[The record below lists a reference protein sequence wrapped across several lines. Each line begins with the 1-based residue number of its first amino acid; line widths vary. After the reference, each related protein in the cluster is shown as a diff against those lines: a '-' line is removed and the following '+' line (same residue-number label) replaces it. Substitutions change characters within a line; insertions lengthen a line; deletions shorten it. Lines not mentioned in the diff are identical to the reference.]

1 MTKLIS
7 TRQMC
12 VRLRALGIPKQQTDQ
27 IIQSFVRWTNCSG
40 PEWTVERL
48 KALKLEYVSRLAG
61 KPVLASN
68 FERNKDGFPSGVWSW
83 LLKQSNKKDRFK
95 VLNVLS
101 MYSTL
106 TSPAITEKQKKKF
119 FGSMCSEDKTGMQ
132 AKIHVPPLPKEKVVI
147 HGSKPF
153 LFGCTSPSKSAPS
166 VLGTSIRS
174 DDSFGQLLFFTNS
187 IRSVECY
194 HRYPL
199 VFDEVVPKPL
209 TRLMMGSFDFHLDYP
224 AIEAADTAIGK
235 IGFIQE
241 PGFKL
246 RAVANPNAVWQV
258 ALDPLK
264 DLILQDLKENFPTD
278 CTHDQMSGVRAIQGW
293 LKEKR
298 VCFSVDLSDATN
310 LMPRTLQMD
319 ALRNRYLGSV
329 VTPHWRNDVLPYDS
343 KYEFMGS
350 THYDVKEQKF
360 LKVAQLID
368 VFQEASESPWMYKDD
383 ADGKFKI
390 ARFTRGQPLGLGPS
404 FASFALAHNLLLI
417 GICERVGVDPLDT
430 FRILGDDIVISDNE
444 VHRRYRATLRNLGCV
459 VSEHKSVI
467 SDALAEFAG
476 QVITPDEVIPT
487 YKWRRLTG
495 SNFLDVAR
503 NYGRESRRL
512 LSRNQRMV
520 VDLLAEVPEQLGGFG
535 WNPEG
540 KTLSDRLATPVSQWL
555 IDRALRPDE
564 NQVLVQY
571 RTLTSMWHEFMN
583 SCRRSSLI
591 PTYQKADL
599 LQYLWAGDLRS
610 TRSDLLEFWRN
621 DAIQQSVEAESVRI
635 RNQLPTINTTYI
647 PVKIDDSWFSPRFD
661 EAYGWLLPI
670 GISQPGDPRTK
681 CQTLIMELADLV
693 SQSEGISPKEAER
706 RLKHAFARESMHGSR
721 PSYEGLVNRVQ
732 RVGEEARSS
741 SVTTD
746 QGLVR
751 EPLAPKAQGLRR

>member
-1 MTKLIS
+1 MTKLS
-7 TRQMC
+7 KTRQMC

-27 IIQSFVRWTNCSG
+27 IIKSFVRWTNCSG

-61 KPVLASN
+61 KPVLAPN
-68 FERNKDGFPSGVWSW
+68 FKRNTDGYPSGVWSW
-83 LLKQSNKKDRFK
+83 LLKQSAKKDRFK

-132 AKIHVPPLPKEKVVI
+132 AKIKVPVLSFKEVHVS
-147 HGSKPF
+147 GSKPF

-166 VLGTSIRS
+166 VLGTSIRN

-187 IRSVECY
+187 VRSVECY

-199 VFDEVVPKPL
+199 VFEEVIPKPL
-209 TRLMMGSFDFHLDYP
+209 TRMMMGSPKFHLDYP
-224 AIEAADTAIGK
+224 SIEAADAAIGK

-258 ALDPLK
+258 ALAPLK
-264 DLILQDLKENFPTD
+264 DLILGDLKSHFPTD
-278 CTHDQMSGVRAIQGW
+278 CTHDQMSGVRAIQSW
-293 LKEKR
+293 LQQGKT
-298 VCFSVDLSDATN
+298 CFSVDLSDATN

-329 VTPHWRNDVLPYDS
+329 VRPVDSYTAYPYTS
-343 KYEFMGS
+343 RYEFKGMKK
-350 THYDVKEQKF
+350 YDVRGPYW
-360 LKVAQLID
+360 LRLAQLID
-368 VFQEASESPWMYKDD
+368 VFQEASESPWLYKDD
-383 ADGKFKI
+383 ADGRFKT

-404 FASFALAHNLLLI
+404 FPCFALAHNLLLI
-417 GICERVGVDPLDT
+417 GICERVGVKPLDT
-430 FRILGDDIVISDNE
+430 FRILGDDIVISNNE

-459 VSEHKSVI
+459 VSEQKTMVSNL
-467 SDALAEFAG
+467 LAEFAG
-476 QVITPDEVIPT
+476 QVITSDDVIPT

-512 LSRNQRMV
+512 LSRDQRMV
-520 VDLLAEVPEQLGGFG
+520 VDLLAEVPESLGGFG
-535 WNPEG
+535 WNPHG
-540 KTLSDRLATPVSQWL
+540 RTLSDRLATPVSQWL
-555 IDRALRPDE
+555 TNRALRQDE
-564 NQVLVQY
+564 NLVLVQY
-571 RTLTSMWHEFMN
+571 RTLTSAWKEFCN

-591 PTYQKADL
+591 PAYQKAEL
-599 LQYLWAGDLRS
+599 SQYLWAGDLRS

-621 DAIQQSVEAESVRI
+621 DAIQQSVEAESVRE
-635 RNQLPTINTTYI
+635 RNQLPMINTTYL
-647 PVKIDDSWFSPRFD
+647 PVEVDDAWFSPRFD
-661 EAYGWLLPI
+661 KNYGWLIPI
-670 GISQPGDPRTK
+670 GIDQPGDPRLK
-681 CQTLIMELADLV
+681 SQTLILELADLV
-693 SQSEGISPKEAER
+693 SDTYGLSPKEAER

-746 QGLVR
+746 QGLVQ
-751 EPLAPKAQGLRR
+751 EPLAPKVQGPRR